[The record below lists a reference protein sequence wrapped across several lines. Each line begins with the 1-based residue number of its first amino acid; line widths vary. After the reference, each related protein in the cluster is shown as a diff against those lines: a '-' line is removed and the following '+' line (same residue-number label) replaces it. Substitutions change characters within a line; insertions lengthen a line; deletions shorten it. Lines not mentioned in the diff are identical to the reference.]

1 MVTSAPP
8 RKKRLNI
15 DALRDDWAQSTQSL
29 AEQVASWAQQ
39 EPGWRVDPFTETDIT
54 EEPLGTYSA
63 RVVTIHTPSD
73 RLVLEP
79 IARNYP
85 GTGIV
90 ELYAW
95 PTLFRVRLMRGD
107 LNENWKIRVDSGFF
121 LHQEWSRENFIQL
134 ANDLLGAA

>member
-1 MVTSAPP
+1 MLTSAPT
-8 RKKRLNI
+8 RKKRLDI

-39 EPGWRVDPFTETDIT
+39 EPGWRVDPFSTTSINEA
-54 EEPLGTYSA
+54 PLGTYTVS
-63 RVVTIHTPSD
+63 VVTIHTPRG

-95 PTLFRVRLMRGD
+95 PTLFRVRLLRGD
-107 LNENWKIRVDSGFF
+107 LQEDWKIRVDSGFF
-121 LHQEWSRENFIQL
+121 LHQEWNRENFIQL
-134 ANDLLGAA
+134 ANDLLGAS